1 MTSAQLIPLAINI
14 SLFLLVF
21 ALGLKTVKGDALYLV
36 DHPGLLIRSL
46 LSMNIVMV
54 LFAVAAAILLP
65 LPRTIEIALIALAI
79 SPVPPIL
86 PGKQTKAG
94 GSYSYAISLL
104 ATASIAAVA
113 LAPLSVSLAG
123 WVFGIDISVSS
134 GRIASAVALSVV
146 LPLAAGI
153 LMRFW
158 LPEIGERIAHPISL
172 AATILLVIAALP
184 VLFHAWPA
192 VWALTGSGLV
202 LVLVAFTLFG
212 LLLGHLLG
220 GPNGEDRTVLALATA
235 TRHPGVAI
243 AIVSLNF
250 PDEKAALAVVL
261 YHLVI
266 GTLAAVPYVRWRRS
280 VASARS
286 EA

>member
-1 MTSAQLIPLAINI
+1 MTLAELIPLAINI

-21 ALGLKTVKGDALYLV
+21 ALGLKTVRGDAFYLAN
-36 DHPGLLIRSL
+36 HPSLLIRSM
-46 LSMNIVMV
+46 LSMNVLMVAFAIIVALV
-54 LFAVAAAILLP
+54 FP
-65 LPRTIEIALIALAI
+65 LPRTIEIALIALAV

-104 ATASIAAVA
+104 VAASIVA
-113 LAPLSVSLAG
+113 IVLAPVSVGVAGSIFGLESGISPGKVASIVILS
-123 WVFGIDISVSS
+123 II
-134 GRIASAVALSVV
+134 
-146 LPLAAGI
+146 LPLGAGI

-158 LPEIGERIAHPISL
+158 LPEIGERIARPISS
-172 AATILLVIAALP
+172 AATILLVLAVLP
-184 VLFHAWPA
+184 VLFSAWPA

-202 LVLVAFTLFG
+202 LVLVAFTLVG
-212 LLLGHLLG
+212 LAVGHLLG
-220 GPNGEDRTVLALATA
+220 GPNDNERAVLALATA

-250 PDEKAALAVVL
+250 PDEKAALAVIL
-261 YHLVI
+261 YHLVF
-266 GTLAAVPYVRWRRS
+266 GALASIPYVRWRRGT
-280 VASARS
+280 ASGA

>member
-1 MTSAQLIPLAINI
+1 MTLAQLIPLAINI
-14 SLFLLVF
+14 SLFLMVF
-21 ALGLKTVKGDALYLV
+21 ALGLKTVKGDALYLAN
-36 DHPGLLIRSL
+36 HPGLLIRSV
-46 LSMNIVMV
+46 LSMNVVMV
-54 LFAVAAAILLP
+54 AFAIIVALVFP

-104 ATASIAAVA
+104 ATASILAIV
-113 LAPLSVSLAG
+113 LAP
-123 WVFGIDISVSS
+123 ISVGVAGDIF
-134 GRIASAVALSVV
+134 GRETGISPGKIASIVMLSIV

-172 AATILLVIAALP
+172 AATILLVVAVLP
-184 VLFHAWPA
+184 VLFNAWPA
-192 VWALTGSGLV
+192 VWALTGNGLV
-202 LVLVAFTLFG
+202 LVLVAFTLVG
-212 LLLGHLLG
+212 LAVGHFLG
-220 GPNGEDRTVLALATA
+220 GPDEHERTVLALATA

-266 GTLAAVPYVRWRRS
+266 GTLAAIPYVRQRRGAA
-280 VASARS
+280 VRS
-286 EA
+286 QA